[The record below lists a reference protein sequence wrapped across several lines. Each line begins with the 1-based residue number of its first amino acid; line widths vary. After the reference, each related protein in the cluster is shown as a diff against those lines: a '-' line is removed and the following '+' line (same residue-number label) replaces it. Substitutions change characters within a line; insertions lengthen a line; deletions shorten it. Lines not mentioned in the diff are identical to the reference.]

1 MYQILI
7 AHIALGLLH
16 GRRVGAPLAWQ
27 ICGCL
32 LFARLLAKYQFF
44 YCGYGTDRSC
54 AQSAALLL
62 SGIFVAAGQF
72 LPKNWSRQRMLEI
85 SALLAYYAAWAIM
98 GMDFLTLLVSWIV
111 GRQIYNIFPRYA
123 TTGMIISDKND
134 TVFFKAVGALMVFFV
149 WLVLKS
155 TGIFLAFNLYDLI
168 RLQ

>member
-1 MYQILI
+1 
-7 AHIALGLLH
+7 
-16 GRRVGAPLAWQ
+16 
-27 ICGCL
+27 
-32 LFARLLAKYQFF
+32 
-44 YCGYGTDRSC
+44 
-54 AQSAALLL
+54 
-62 SGIFVAAGQF
+62 
-72 LPKNWSRQRMLEI
+72 MLEI